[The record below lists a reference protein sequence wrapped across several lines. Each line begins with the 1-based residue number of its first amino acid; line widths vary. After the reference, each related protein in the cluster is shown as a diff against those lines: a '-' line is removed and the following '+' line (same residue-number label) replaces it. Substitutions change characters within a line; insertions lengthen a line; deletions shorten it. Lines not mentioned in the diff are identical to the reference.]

1 MESKLQSLKV
11 TELKALLQRAN
22 LAQTGV
28 KADLVARLLESHA
41 KGSLNG
47 LSLESELGLQNSA
60 AAAAAGGGGGAGVP
74 GSIKDGP
81 NLLGA
86 DDDKAQTESD
96 LVGLPNEASD
106 PVKPDAQPVAA
117 AATTRAVDAKAS
129 EEETK
134 TFLADLTRRRARQAR
149 FGESTRD
156 LDAQIER
163 IQKFGLESNS
173 AKEAAAAGP
182 AALLSKGLDEI
193 GKQKKEA
200 RRAAEVQKVDGKK
213 GGVALDK
220 ALSATKPSKAGAAA
234 VKKAETPEE
243 AAARKARQEA
253 DEAAKA
259 SRAKRWGLPEPA
271 KGASSAGQVDAK
283 KGAAAA
289 AAAIVAAAPVD
300 PLEDEKKRKRAEKFG
315 TGAPAENKKVKS

>member
-22 LAQTGV
+22 LAQTGD
-28 KADLVARLLESHA
+28 A
-41 KGSLNG
+41 
-47 LSLESELGLQNSA
+47 
-60 AAAAAGGGGGAGVP
+60 
-74 GSIKDGP
+74 P
-81 NLLGA
+81 NLPGA

-96 LVGLPNEASD
+96 LVALPNEAAHA
-106 PVKPDAQPVAA
+106 VKPDAQAVAVAA
-117 AATTRAVDAKAS
+117 TPAVHAKAS

-134 TFLADLTRRRARQAR
+134 TFLADLNRRRARQAR

-163 IQKFGLESNS
+163 IEKFGLESKS
-173 AKEAAAAGP
+173 AKEAGP

-200 RRAAEVQKVDGKK
+200 RRGAEVQKVDGKK

-220 ALSATKPSKAGAAA
+220 ALSATKSSKASAAT

-283 KGAAAA
+283 KGAATA

-300 PLEDEKKRKRAEKFG
+300 PLEEEKKRKRAEKFG
-315 TGAPAENKKVKS
+315 TGSAPAENKKVKS